1 LKKIPRTFQPFL
13 AILNIGYRA
22 KNCAKEAKTLKRSL
36 ALLFVCAFLISDL
49 TACGCSASPQ
59 NDAPQSGNATQNSG
73 DMQSGSGTQNGNGTQ
88 NDSAVIGGDTG
99 TDTGVTPDHTLP
111 DGAQGSLEQ
120 GANDIRDGIDNAV
133 DDITGNDNSSGG
145 VSYDQML
152 RNGRVK
158 NGALAND
165 GTASGMK

>member
-1 LKKIPRTFQPFL
+1 M
-13 AILNIGYRA
+13 
-22 KNCAKEAKTLKRSL
+22 KRSL
-36 ALLFVCAFLISDL
+36 ALLFVCAFLISAL

-59 NDAPQSGNATQNSG
+59 NDTPQNDNAAQNSG
-73 DMQSGSGTQNGNGTQ
+73 STQDDGGSQSSNGTQ

-99 TDTGVTPDHTLP
+99 TDTGVTPDHTIP
-111 DGAQGSLEQ
+111 DDAQGSLEQ
-120 GANDIRDGIDNAV
+120 GVDDIRDGIDNAV
-133 DDITGNDNSSGG
+133 DDITGNDNASGG

-158 NGALAND
+158 NGAFSND